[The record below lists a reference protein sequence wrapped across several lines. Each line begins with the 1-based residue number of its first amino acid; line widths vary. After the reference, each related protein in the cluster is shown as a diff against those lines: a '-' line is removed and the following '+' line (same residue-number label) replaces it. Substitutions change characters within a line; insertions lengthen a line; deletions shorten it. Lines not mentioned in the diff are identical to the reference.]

1 MRLLRRFTPRN
12 DVINGSVS
20 ERNNIVIITAMQILD
35 IKDNYNQIIKQTA
48 ELILDGGL
56 VVFPSDTV
64 YILAVDPTNEKGV
77 KKLLEFK
84 NRWTGKAISVAVLNK
99 KMAED
104 FVTLNE
110 NSRGIYKNLLPGP
123 FTIVSEGKHKVAPG
137 IEAENGT
144 LGIRIP
150 DNKYIHDLVELVGR
164 PITATS
170 ANLSGRTPNYS
181 IQSFLR
187 PLSKKK
193 MEMIDLIVDAGKLPR
208 NKPST
213 VIDATESE
221 IKILRRGDLITGKT
235 TNLISKSEKETE
247 KIAEFLL
254 SKSLSGQNPP
264 TLRAPSLEKGGLKT
278 KHKPLVFLLSGDLGC
293 GKTVFSRKIGHLL
306 GVKEKITSP
315 TYMIYNEYLISPNPS
330 LIRGEQNLEQN
341 PPTLW
346 APSLEKGGLKMFLH
360 MDLYKITSE
369 KDLEE
374 IKFLTLFSEDTV
386 SCIEWPEQ
394 MGENF
399 LDKLKEK
406 TRVVSVNFEYVD
418 EETREIRY

>member
-1 MRLLRRFTPRN
+1 M
-12 DVINGSVS
+12 I
-20 ERNNIVIITAMQILD
+20 D
-35 IKDNYNQIIKQTA
+35 IKDYKALEEAAKIILA
-48 ELILDGGL
+48 GGL
-56 VVFPSDTV
+56 VIFPSDTV

-84 NRWTGKAISVAVLNK
+84 NRWTGKAVSVAVSDQ
-99 KMAED
+99 KMAEEY
-104 FVTLNE
+104 VVLNE
-110 NSRGIYKNLLPGP
+110 NSKNIYKNLLPGP
-123 FTIVSEGKHKVAPG
+123 FTIVSEGKHKVATG

-150 DNKYIHDLVELVGR
+150 DNKYIHDLVDRLGKPV
-164 PITATS
+164 TATS

-181 IQSFLR
+181 VQSLLR

-193 MEMIDLIVDAGKLPR
+193 KEMIDLIVDGGKLAK

-235 TNLISKSEKETE
+235 TSLISKSEKETE

-254 SKSLSGQNPP
+254 RRNPP
-264 TLRAPSLEKGGLKT
+264 VDKSTSSLKEGRKSLEKNWK
-278 KHKPLVFLLSGDLGC
+278 
-293 GKTVFSRKIGHLL
+293 
-306 GVKEKITSP
+306 
-315 TYMIYNEYLISPNPS
+315 
-330 LIRGEQNLEQN
+330 
-341 PPTLW
+341 
-346 APSLEKGGLKMFLH
+346 FLH

-374 IKFLTLFSEDTV
+374 IKFLDLFEENTV

-394 MGENF
+394 MGENY
-399 LDKLKEK
+399 LKKLREK
-406 TRVVSVNFEYVD
+406 TNVVSVNFEYVD
-418 EETREIRY
+418 EKTREIRY

>member
-1 MRLLRRFTPRN
+1 MAMEIVEIKTN
-12 DVINGSVS
+12 YADVLEKVA
-20 ERNNIVIITAMQILD
+20 EVILA
-35 IKDNYNQIIKQTA
+35 
-48 ELILDGGL
+48 GGL

-64 YILAVDPTNEKGV
+64 YILAVDPTNKKGV
-77 KKLLEFK
+77 EKLLGFK
-84 NRWTGKAISVAVLNK
+84 NRWTGKAISVAVLDQ
-99 KMAED
+99 KMAQD
-104 FVTLNE
+104 YVVLNE
-110 NSRGIYKNLLPGP
+110 NSKNIYKNLLPGP
-123 FTIVSEGKHKVAPG
+123 FTIVSEGKHKVVKG

-150 DNKYIHDLVELVGR
+150 DNKYIHDLVELVGK
-164 PITATS
+164 PVTATS

-181 IQSFLR
+181 VASFLR

-193 MEMIDLIVDAGKLPR
+193 KEMIDLIVDGGKLPK

-235 TNLISKSEKETE
+235 TSLISKSEKETE

-254 SKSLSGQNPP
+254 NKSLSGQNPP
-264 TLRAPSLEKGGLKT
+264 APMNIGAPSLENGGLKT
-278 KHKPLVFLLSGDLGC
+278 KNKPLVFLLSGDLGC

-315 TYMIYNEYLISPNPS
+315 TYMIYNEYSISPNLS
-330 LIRGEQNLEQN
+330 LTKGGQN
-341 PPTLW
+341 PPVLINQDIL
-346 APSLEKGGLKMFLH
+346 PQRGRKSLKQNWKFLH

-374 IKFLTLFSEDTV
+374 IKFLTLFSKDTV
-386 SCIEWPEQ
+386 SCVEWPEQ
-394 MGENF
+394 MGEKY
-399 LDKLKEK
+399 LEKLKEK
-406 TRVVSVNFEYVD
+406 TNVVSVNFEYVD
-418 EETREIRY
+418 QETREIRY

>member
-1 MRLLRRFTPRN
+1 M
-12 DVINGSVS
+12 
-20 ERNNIVIITAMQILD
+20 EIID
-35 IKDNYNQIIKQTA
+35 IKNNYNQVIKKTA
-48 ELILDGGL
+48 EVISAGGL

-84 NRWTGKAISVAVLNK
+84 NRWTGKAISVAVLDQ
-99 KMAED
+99 KMAENY
-104 FVTLNE
+104 VILNE
-110 NSRGIYKNLLPGP
+110 NSKNIYKNLLPGP
-123 FTIVSEGKHKVAPG
+123 FTIVSEGKAKVLKG

-164 PITATS
+164 PVTATS

-181 IQSFLR
+181 IASFLR

-193 MEMIDLIVDAGKLPR
+193 KAMIDLIVDGGKLPK

-235 TNLISKSEKETE
+235 TSLISKSEKETE

-254 SKSLSGQNPP
+254 RRNPPVDKSTSSLKKGRKSLEQN
-264 TLRAPSLEKGGLKT
+264 
-278 KHKPLVFLLSGDLGC
+278 KPLVFLLSGDLGC

-306 GVKEKITSP
+306 GVKEKIVSP
-315 TYMIYNEYLISPNPS
+315 TYMIYNEYKI
-330 LIRGEQNLEQN
+330 QN
-341 PPTLW
+341 PPALR
-346 APSLEKGGLKMFLH
+346 APSLENGGLKNFLH

-374 IKFLTLFSEDTV
+374 IKFLDLFEENTV

-394 MGENF
+394 MGENY
-399 LDKLKEK
+399 LKKLKEK
-406 TRVVSVNFEYVD
+406 TNVVSVNFEYID
-418 EETREIRY
+418 QDTREIKY

>member
-1 MRLLRRFTPRN
+1 MET
-12 DVINGSVS
+12 V
-20 ERNNIVIITAMQILD
+20 E
-35 IKDNYNQIIKQTA
+35 IKTNYNQIIKKTA
-48 ELILDGGL
+48 EVILAGGL

-64 YILAVDPTNEKGV
+64 YILAVDPTNENGV

-84 NRWTGKAISVAVLNK
+84 NRWTGKAISVAVLDQ
-99 KMAED
+99 KMAEEY
-104 FVTLNE
+104 VVLNE
-110 NSRGIYKNLLPGP
+110 NSKNIYKNLLPGP
-123 FTIVSEGKHKVAPG
+123 FTIVSQGKAKVVKG

-150 DNKYIHDLVELVGR
+150 DNKYIHDLVELVGK
-164 PITATS
+164 PVTATS

-193 MEMIDLIVDAGKLPR
+193 KEMVDLIVDGGKLPK

-254 SKSLSGQNPP
+254 KRSNPSQTLPLTGQ
-264 TLRAPSLEKGGLKT
+264 GLKQN
-278 KHKPLVFLLSGDLGC
+278 KLLVFLLSGDLGC
-293 GKTVFSRKIGHLL
+293 GKTVFSRKIGYLL

-315 TYMIYNEYLISPNPS
+315 TYMIYNQYETLCPSNIS
-330 LIRGEQNLEQN
+330 LK
-341 PPTLW
+341 
-346 APSLEKGGLKMFLH
+346 KGDIKTFLH

-374 IKFLTLFSEDTV
+374 IKFLSLFSEDTV
-386 SCIEWPEQ
+386 SCIEWPEN

-399 LDKLKEK
+399 LKKLMEK
-406 TRVVSVNFEYVD
+406 TNVVSVNFEYVD
-418 EETREIRY
+418 QETREISYSVDQIVSLSEKEN

>member
-1 MRLLRRFTPRN
+1 MEGLK
-12 DVINGSVS
+12 D
-20 ERNNIVIITAMQILD
+20 MKILD
-35 IKDNYNQIIKQTA
+35 IKQDYKKVIEETAKIILA
-48 ELILDGGL
+48 GGL

-64 YILAVDPTNEKGV
+64 YILAVDPTSEIGV

-84 NRWTGKAISVAVLNK
+84 NRWTGKAISIAVFDK
-99 KMAED
+99 YMALEY
-104 FVTLNE
+104 VKLNE
-110 NSRGIYKNLLPGP
+110 NGENIYSSLLPGP
-123 FTIVSEGKHKVAPG
+123 FTVVSDGKHKVVKG

-150 DNKYIHDLVELVGR
+150 DNKYIHDLVKLVGN
-164 PITATS
+164 PVTATS

-193 MEMIDLIVDAGKLPR
+193 KEMIDLIVDGGKLPK

-221 IKILRRGDLITGKT
+221 IKILRRGDLITGKST
-235 TNLISKSEKETE
+235 SLISKSEKETE

-254 SKSLSGQNPP
+254 NKNFKK
-264 TLRAPSLEKGGLKT
+264 EN
-278 KHKPLVFLLSGDLGC
+278 KPLVFLLSGDLGC
-293 GKTVFSRKIGHLL
+293 GKTVFSRKIGHLF

-315 TYMIYNEYLISPNPS
+315 TYMIYNEYKIDRSK
-330 LIRGEQNLEQN
+330 
-341 PPTLW
+341 TV
-346 APSLEKGGLKMFLH
+346 EKFFH

-374 IKFLTLFSEDTV
+374 IKFLDLFEENTV

-394 MGENF
+394 MGEKY
-399 LDKLKEK
+399 LKKLKEK
-406 TRVVSVNFEYVD
+406 TKTVSVNFEYVD
-418 EETREIRY
+418 EETREVRY

>member
-1 MRLLRRFTPRN
+1 MEIVEIKTN
-12 DVINGSVS
+12 YVDVL
-20 ERNNIVIITAMQILD
+20 EKATKVILA
-35 IKDNYNQIIKQTA
+35 
-48 ELILDGGL
+48 GGL

-64 YILAVDPTNEKGV
+64 YILAVDPTNEEGV
-77 KKLLEFK
+77 KKLLGFK
-84 NRWTGKAISVAVLNK
+84 NRWTGKAISVAVLDQ
-99 KMAED
+99 KMAEGY
-104 FVTLNE
+104 VVLNE
-110 NSRGIYKNLLPGP
+110 NSKNIYKNLLPGP
-123 FTIVSEGKHKVAPG
+123 FTIVSEGKHKVAKG

-150 DNKYIHDLVELVGR
+150 NNKYIHDLVELVGK
-164 PITATS
+164 PVTATS

-181 IQSFLR
+181 VASFLR

-193 MEMIDLIVDAGKLPR
+193 KEMIDLIVDGGKLPK

-235 TNLISKSEKETE
+235 TSLISKSEKETE

-254 SKSLSGQNPP
+254 KRQGFNS
-264 TLRAPSLEKGGLKT
+264 
-278 KHKPLVFLLSGDLGC
+278 KPLVFLLSGDLGC

-306 GVKEKITSP
+306 GVKEKIVSP
-315 TYMIYNEYLISPNPS
+315 TYMIYNEYSISLTPS
-330 LIRGEQNLEQN
+330 LTRGGQNVK
-341 PPTLW
+341 T
-346 APSLEKGGLKMFLH
+346 FIH

-374 IKFLTLFSEDTV
+374 IKFLDLFETNAI

-394 MGENF
+394 MGEKY
-399 LDKLKEK
+399 LEKLKEK
-406 TRVVSVNFEYVD
+406 TNVVSVNFEYID
-418 EETREIRY
+418 QETREIKY

>member
-1 MRLLRRFTPRN
+1 MFNLPYPLFDTREKRQTPQSLVELGTAPFDKGASKRKN
-12 DVINGSVS
+12 M
-20 ERNNIVIITAMQILD
+20 EIID
-35 IKDNYNQIIKQTA
+35 IKNNYNQVIKKTA
-48 ELILDGGL
+48 EIILAGGL

-64 YILAVDPTNEKGV
+64 YILAVDATNENGV

-84 NRWTGKAISVAVLNK
+84 NRWTGKAISVAVLDE

-104 FVTLNE
+104 YVVLNE
-110 NSRGIYKNLLPGP
+110 NSRNIYENLLPGP
-123 FTIVSEGKHKVAPG
+123 FTIVSEGKHQVAAG

-150 DNKYIHDLVELVGR
+150 DNKYIHDLVELVGK
-164 PITATS
+164 PVTATS

-193 MEMIDLIVDAGKLPR
+193 KAMIDLIVDGGKLPK

-235 TNLISKSEKETE
+235 TSFISKSEKETE

-254 SKSLSGQNPP
+254 KRSNLPPSPFFHKTGVKQN
-264 TLRAPSLEKGGLKT
+264 
-278 KHKPLVFLLSGDLGC
+278 KPLVFLLSGDLGC

-315 TYMIYNEYLISPNPS
+315 TYMIYNEYKTLTPSPFP
-330 LIRGEQNLEQN
+330 LTGQGE
-341 PPTLW
+341 
-346 APSLEKGGLKMFLH
+346 KMIKFLH

-394 MGENF
+394 MGEKF
-399 LDKLKEK
+399 LKKLREK
-406 TRVVSVNFEYVD
+406 TKVVSVNFEYID
-418 EETREIRY
+418 QETRSISFSADQLVR